1 MSDLLER
8 AFDEFG
14 DAVEGALA
22 AMREELRALRAE
34 VVELRAV
41 AMNPPAGP
49 QGEPGPQGERGE
61 AGPAGEP
68 GPIGDRGERGA
79 SGEPGPA
86 GVGVAAAEVRGGEL
100 VVRLTDGTEHRAGI
114 VMGPQGEPG
123 PAGERGADG
132 LVSAEEVERI
142 VEARVAVLQTRTLAD
157 AFRGVYRSGER
168 YERGA
173 LAVWDGSLW
182 LALADTLDKP
192 GDGAA
197 GWQLVTK
204 RGRDARR

>member
-14 DAVEGALA
+14 DAVEAGLA

-41 AMNPPAGP
+41 AMNPPVGP

-61 AGPAGEP
+61 AGPA
-68 GPIGDRGERGA
+68 
-79 SGEPGPA
+79 
-86 GVGVAAAEVRGGEL
+86 
-100 VVRLTDGTEHRAGI
+100 
-114 VMGPQGEPG
+114 GEPG